1 MAGSSFRFARYGYSA
16 LFDPSDIVS
25 ANVEVYGQTR
35 RTRLYQAIRLVTFY
49 LFNLFLYAI
58 PLTYAGFGATGEV
71 GAPPAVVESVAV
83 SAGTDPVSTWQF
95 LLALVQNCTF
105 LFAASVLTFLTF
117 HVAVW
122 LTRNSSGVLQS
133 IHTVVYSTGIY
144 LAAIFSVTW
153 YLSTSPAIVVA
164 DDWLIWVQA
173 EFIYAVI
180 DATGTNLE
188 LPGGR
193 PEPVNLAEITR
204 SGIVALTGLFGAALY
219 YLYSLYLG
227 ARHNHHSSR
236 SASLLAVGFV
246 VASPILFVLSSIAIA
261 LFLDGTIVAHTTPI
275 LL

>member
-16 LFDPSDIVS
+16 IFDPSDVVS

-35 RTRLYQAIRLVTFY
+35 RKRAYQAVRLILFY
-49 LFNLFLYAI
+49 LFNLFLYAV

-71 GAPPAVVESVAV
+71 GDPPAFVEGVAT
-83 SAGTDPVSTWQF
+83 SLGTDPLSSWQF

-105 LFAASVLTFLTF
+105 LFAASALTFLTF

-144 LAAIFSVTW
+144 LAAIFSFTW

-164 DDWLIWVQA
+164 DQWLIWVQA

-193 PEPVNLAEITR
+193 PGPVDLTGITG
-204 SGIVALTGLFGAALY
+204 SGIVALAGLFVAGLY

-236 SASLLAVGFV
+236 FAGLLAVGFV
-246 VASPILFVLSSIAIA
+246 VASPVLFVLGSIVTA
-261 LFLDGTIVAHTTPI
+261 LFLDGTIVGLAIPI